1 MKKVII
7 AIVFIVLIAIIV
19 VFALLLAGQFDD
31 DSAPTPTPAL
41 TPTPTPPSGALTL
54 GESGIIPEECYLE
67 DCKGNN
73 NIQFTIIKYESSD
86 CLCGG
91 NCSDADDWW
100 TRVLVYYKAENLGTT
115 PTNVPYLSLFYEGE
129 QLFLWE
135 VYDCENYPYP
145 VSYLEPGASNEGWKY
160 NSEVPKS
167 ADISQIRVGVK
178 HPDPSGNIMKPY
190 WILGPLP
197 TPTPTP

>member
-41 TPTPTPPSGALTL
+41 TPTPTLPSGALTL

-73 NIQFTIIKYESSD
+73 NIQFTIIKYESPG

-91 NCSDADDWW
+91 DCIAADDWRM
-100 TRVLVYYKAENLGTT
+100 RVLVYYKAENLGTT
-115 PTNVPYLSLFYEGE
+115 PANVPYLSLFQEGRE
-129 QLFLWE
+129 LFLWE
-135 VYDCENYPYP
+135 AYDCADYPYP
-145 VSYLEPGASNEGWKY
+145 GSSLEPGTSVEGWKY
-160 NSEVPKS
+160 NSEVPKTPS
-167 ADISQIRVGVK
+167 NAQLWVGIN
-178 HPDPSGNIMKPY
+178 HPDQSGNIMKPY
-190 WILGPLP
+190 WILGG
-197 TPTPTP
+197 TP